1 MLKGSLERRKDEENK
16 KEEME
21 MFERFERVS
30 GELVREREVRG
41 QVEGEVEGMREQLV
55 RMGEE
60 MRRKGEC
67 I

>member
-1 MLKGSLERRKDEENK
+1 MKGSLERRKDKENK

-41 QVEGEVEGMREQLV
+41 QVEGEVEGMREELNRV
-55 RMGEE
+55 SEE
-60 MRRKGEC
+60 MRRKDEL